1 MATKTSRQLQ
11 MLAENARKQG
21 TQGPVSQKRP
31 AENSPEKASS
41 RKRAILGD
49 ITNPNHKAI
58 VAAAAKKGGGLIKP
72 GPKKTVLRARNAAAA
87 AAAAAAAHKVV
98 VKAATATVVA
108 AKPLQEK
115 TATSSKEPQTS
126 AVLPTVSEERQRS
139 ELPEGVA
146 DFDLESQDEPFSEST
161 YAADIFRYYKE
172 REESF
177 RIAKYLDRQEELSV
191 GMRSVLVD
199 WMVEVQEN
207 FELNHETLYLAV
219 KCVDR
224 YLSLEPCSK
233 TQLQLLGA
241 TALFV
246 SAKFDERCPPSVRDF
261 LYICDDAYS
270 HDELIAMETH
280 LLKVLDF
287 ELGMPVSYRFL
298 RRYARCARLP
308 MEVLTLARY
317 VLESSLLDYNLVE
330 QRESKMAA
338 AALLQ
343 ALLMKGCSWNTTLQH
358 YSGYKA
364 EELTNLQQHLNLFLH
379 QQQKGNLE
387 AIRSKYSHKVF
398 HEVALTP
405 LLPVATK
412 TS

>member
-11 MLAENARKQG
+11 VLAENGRKQG
-21 TQGPVSQKRP
+21 AQALVSQKRV
-31 AENSPEKASS
+31 AEHSPEKAPS

-49 ITNPNHKAI
+49 ITNPNHKA
-58 VAAAAKKGGGLIKP
+58 VVTAAAAAAKKGGLIKP
-72 GPKKTVLRARNAAAA
+72 GPKKTVLRSRNIAVAAAA
-87 AAAAAAAHKVV
+87 ATHKPLA
-98 VKAATATVVA
+98 KAATATTVA
-108 AKPLQEK
+108 AKPLPEK
-115 TATSSKEPQTS
+115 PTSSEEPQTS
-126 AVLPTVSEERQRS
+126 ALPTASEKRRCS

-146 DFDLESQDEPFSEST
+146 DFDFESQNEPFSEST
-161 YAADIFRYYKE
+161 YAADIFKYYKE
-172 REESF
+172 REASF
-177 RIAKYLDRQEELSV
+177 VVSKYLDRQDELSV
-191 GMRSVLVD
+191 SMRAVLVD

-241 TALFV
+241 TAMFV
-246 SAKFDERCPPSVRDF
+246 SCKFDERCPPSVRDF

-270 HDELIAMETH
+270 HDELIAMEAH
-280 LLKVLDF
+280 LLRVLDF
-287 ELGMPVSYRFL
+287 QLGMPVSYRFL

-308 MEVLTLARY
+308 LEMLTLARY
-317 VLESSLLDYNLVE
+317 VLETSLMDYNVVD

-343 ALLMKGCSWNTTLQH
+343 ALLMKGCSWNATLQH

-364 EELTNLQQHLNLFLH
+364 EELTNLHQHLNLFLY
-379 QQQKGNLE
+379 QQRNSNLE
-387 AIRSKYSHKVF
+387 AIRSKYSHRVF
-398 HEVALTP
+398 SEVALTP
-405 LLPVATK
+405 LLPVETE

>member
-1 MATKTSRQLQ
+1 

-58 VAAAAKKGGGLIKP
+58 VAAAAKKDGGLIKP

-87 AAAAAAAHKVV
+87 AAAAAARKVV
-98 VKAATATVVA
+98 VKAATATAVA
-108 AKPLQEK
+108 AKPLPEK
-115 TATSSKEPQTS
+115 TATSSEEPQTS
-126 AVLPTVSEERQRS
+126 TVLPTVSEVRQCS

-161 YAADIFRYYKE
+161 YAADIFKYYKE
-172 REESF
+172 REGSF
-177 RIAKYLDRQEELSV
+177 RVSKYLDRQEELSV

-287 ELGMPVSYRFL
+287 ELGVPVSYRFL
-298 RRYARCARLP
+298 RRYARCAKLP
-308 MEVLTLARY
+308 MEILTLARY
-317 VLESSLLDYNLVE
+317 VLESSLLDYYLVD

-343 ALLMKGCSWNTTLQH
+343 ALLMKGCSWNPTLQY

-364 EELTNLQQHLNLFLH
+364 EELTNLQQHLNQFLH
-379 QQQKGNLE
+379 QQQKGNLD

>member
-11 MLAENARKQG
+11 VLAENGRKQG
-21 TQGPVSQKRP
+21 AQALVSQKRA
-31 AENSPEKASS
+31 AENSPQKAPS

-58 VAAAAKKGGGLIKP
+58 VTAAAAAAKKGGLIKP
-72 GPKKTVLRARNAAAA
+72 GPKKTVLRARNVAV
-87 AAAAAAAHKVV
+87 AAAAAAHKPVA
-98 VKAATATVVA
+98 KAATAATVA
-108 AKPLQEK
+108 TKPLPEK
-115 TATSSKEPQTS
+115 PTSSEEPQTS
-126 AVLPTVSEERQRS
+126 ALPIASEERQRS
-139 ELPEGVA
+139 DLPEGVA
-146 DFDLESQDEPFSEST
+146 DFDFESQDEPFSEST
-161 YAADIFRYYKE
+161 YASDIFNYYKE

-177 RIAKYLDRQEELSV
+177 VVPKYLDRQMELSV
-191 GMRSVLVD
+191 SMRAVLVD

-241 TALFV
+241 TAMFV
-246 SAKFDERCPPSVRDF
+246 SCKFDERCPPSVRDF

-270 HDELIAMETH
+270 HDELIAMEAH
-280 LLKVLDF
+280 LLRVLDF
-287 ELGMPVSYRFL
+287 QLGMPVSYRFL
-298 RRYARCARLP
+298 RRYARCARLSQD
-308 MEVLTLARY
+308 MLTLARY
-317 VLESSLLDYNLVE
+317 VLESSLMDYNLVD

-343 ALLMKGCSWNTTLQH
+343 ALLMKGCTWNATLQH

-364 EELTNLQQHLNLFLH
+364 EELTSLQQHLNLFLY
-379 QQQKGNLE
+379 QQQKSNLE
-387 AIRSKYSHKVF
+387 AIRSKYSHRVF
-398 HEVALTP
+398 ASVALTP
-405 LLPVATK
+405 LLPVETK